1 MSRYTTQLRYICES
15 LAGYEHSVGL
25 GQIDDVLE
33 KSVDKIFDFQYN
45 YYDEDRKRDFEKMI
59 LRHFYQE
66 EIGFETYGAWKLAFS
81 SWFIENMEYYN
92 KLYLA
97 VTKYDFNPLNEID
110 VTTTRDIDGSLKTDG
125 KTTSKNKSD
134 NWNLYSETPQ
144 GGLEGVKSNK
154 YLTTAQN
161 DTADNTNEE
170 ILDNKN
176 IETRNEV
183 VKEQGHRTSYIKL
196 FTEYLKG
203 IKNIDVLILQELE
216 KFFIG
221 LYL

>member
-15 LAGYEHSVGL
+15 LAGYNESVGL
-25 GQIDDVLE
+25 EKIDDVLE

-45 YYDEDRKRDFEKMI
+45 YYDENRKRDFEKMI

-66 EIGFETYGAWKLAFS
+66 EIGFETYGSWKLAFS
-81 SWFIENMEYYN
+81 SWFIENMDYYN

-110 VTTTRDIDGSLKTDG
+110 VTTTRNIDGSLKTDG
-125 KTTSKNKSD
+125 KTVTKNNSD
-134 NWNLYSETPQ
+134 NWSLYSDTPQ
-144 GGLEGVKSNK
+144 GGLEGVKTNK
-154 YLTTAQN
+154 YLTSAQN
-161 DTADNTNEE
+161 DTNDITNEE
-170 ILDNKN
+170 IKDDKN
-176 IETRNEV
+176 TETRNEI

-196 FTEYLKG
+196 FTEYLNG
-203 IKNIDVLILQELE
+203 VKNIDVLIIQELE
-216 KFFIG
+216 RFFIG